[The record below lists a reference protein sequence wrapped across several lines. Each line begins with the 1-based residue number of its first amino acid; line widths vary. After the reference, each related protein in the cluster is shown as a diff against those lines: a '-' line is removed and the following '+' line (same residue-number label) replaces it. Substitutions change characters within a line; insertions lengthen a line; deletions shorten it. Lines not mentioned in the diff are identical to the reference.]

1 MGTDD
6 ELRTRGSGLTQGHG
20 REQETRDNQNGRT
33 DRDGGEDEGVTD
45 GQREEMESKTSHMWT
60 KLQNKTGNIKTK
72 NTNYGK
78 TLMARCNGH
87 RMIDSM

>member
-20 REQETRDNQNGRT
+20 REQETRDKQNRRT

-45 GQREEMESKTSHMWT
+45 GQREEMESKT
-60 KLQNKTGNIKTK
+60 
-72 NTNYGK
+72 
-78 TLMARCNGH
+78 
-87 RMIDSM
+87 